1 MRRLI
6 LATCLSFFA
15 ASVHAQAD
23 LNALLAACAPTVHP
37 TTMGAIVKT
46 ESNGRMFVLSDDG
59 PRSLPFSERKAMLRT
74 IHAGTAAEAATIAK
88 DLISK
93 GHLVGL
99 GLTQVSS
106 QNLARLGLTVEQVL
120 DPCTNLQ
127 AGSKILAAF
136 YVNAAGK
143 YRDEQAALRAA
154 ISAYNTGN
162 FERGFSNGYV
172 RTVLNN
178 TTAGVPALVAGPV
191 RSTPA
196 PPAGRSAMAARPFD
210 PRHAELEVE
219 FQ

>member
-1 MRRLI
+1 MKRL
-6 LATCLSFFA
+6 LFATGLSLVA
-15 ASVHAQAD
+15 AYVHAQTD
-23 LNALLAACAPTVHP
+23 LNALIAACAPTVHP
-37 TTMGAIVKT
+37 STMGAIVRT

-59 PRSLPFSERKAMLRT
+59 PRGLPFSERKAMLRT
-74 IHAGTAAEAATIAK
+74 IHAGTADEAATIAK
-88 DLISK
+88 DLINR

-127 AGSKILAAF
+127 AGSKILTTF
-136 YVNAAGK
+136 YLNAASK

-178 TTAGVPALVAGPV
+178 TAAGVPALVSSPV
-191 RSTPA
+191 RGAATLSSGRNAMPA
-196 PPAGRSAMAARPFD
+196 KAFD